1 MNKEIKEKIREIIEN
16 LGYEIENIKEITN
29 QSEIQKFVYEL
40 ENEEYEIPGLIE
52 KFYLV
57 KTTEEGIFY
66 KVPVI
71 DEEIE
76 EELILECNEEDD
88 FEKIIMMMKIY

>member
-1 MNKEIKEKIREIIEN
+1 MNRKTKEKIEELIED
-16 LGYEIENIKEITN
+16 LGYEVEEIKEITSH
-29 QSEIQKFVYEL
+29 SEVQDFIYEL
-40 ENEEYEIPGLIE
+40 EDEGCEIPGPIE

-57 KTTEEGIFY
+57 KTTEDGVIC